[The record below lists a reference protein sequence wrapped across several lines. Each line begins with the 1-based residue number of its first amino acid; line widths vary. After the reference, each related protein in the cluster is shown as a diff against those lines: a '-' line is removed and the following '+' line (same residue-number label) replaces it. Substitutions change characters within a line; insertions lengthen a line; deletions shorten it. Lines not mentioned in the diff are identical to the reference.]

1 MPATIFSESAKV
13 IRPLGDIT
21 YLDPESA
28 VMARPPLGSIEN
40 SPVHYLMFNNVKL
53 TTKLYGGFLLLIAL
67 IVIQAVISLLGAQTN
82 EENNTRNLHTFE
94 VLRSIEE
101 IRLALV
107 NIETGE
113 RGFILSAEEHFLA
126 PLHYGREQL
135 KEEFG
140 KLEELTSD
148 NPAQQRRI
156 TELKRLVKDWETN
169 AIDYFITLRRKESA
183 SIQPSVKLLEE
194 LREGRGRARMDLI
207 QAKIE
212 ELREE
217 EEGLLAVRLERAQSQ
232 RDSAEMLQ
240 IGAAL
245 AGIVLGLLIATYIG
259 RYISRRLDYMSEIA
273 EATANGDLSIAIN
286 NSSRDEVGVVIK
298 ALSRMQSSLREM
310 LGTIAQGSTEL
321 RQAAQRI
328 SAVSTQSA
336 DSASFQSDSADRM
349 ATAMEELTASI
360 NDVSSNAD
368 RANQI
373 SARAG
378 QLANDGAQV
387 INKTIDGM
395 GRINQ
400 TVRKTSGDI
409 GELGESSKQI
419 SSIINVIREIADQTN
434 LLALNAAIEAARAGE
449 QGRGFA
455 VVADEVR
462 SLAERTSRSTDEIA
476 GMIDTIQKGTEQAV
490 AGMESGVEL
499 VDSGVELANQAGG
512 SMTDI
517 RKGAEEVLEVV
528 HVISE
533 ALKEQTH
540 VSNDVAEN
548 VEKIAQMARENSD
561 AATESSAA
569 AEQLTHLSE
578 SLDKAVQRFRL
589 S

>member
-1 MPATIFSESAKV
+1 MFSN
-13 IRPLGDIT
+13 
-21 YLDPESA
+21 
-28 VMARPPLGSIEN
+28 M
-40 SPVHYLMFNNVKL
+40 KL
-53 TTKLYGGFLLLIAL
+53 STKLYGGFLILIAL
-67 IVIQAVISLLGAQTN
+67 IAIQAAISLMSARAN
-82 EENNTRNLHTFE
+82 EENTEKTIHTFE
-94 VLRSIEE
+94 VLMSVEE
-101 IRLALV
+101 IRLALSR
-107 NIETGE
+107 IESEE
-113 RGFILSAEEHFLA
+113 RGYLLAPKTQFLSAIEAQEEKLA
-126 PLHYGREQL
+126 
-135 KEEFG
+135 EEIG
-140 KLEELTSD
+140 ILQKLTSD

-156 TELKRLVKDWETN
+156 ESLIRLIEDWNIN
-169 AIDYFITLRRKESA
+169 AIQFFVDARSEDSG
-183 SIQPSVKLLEE
+183 SIQPSEQLLQTFA
-194 LREGRGRARMDLI
+194 EGRGKQRMDLI
-207 QAKIE
+207 RDKMREI
-212 ELREE
+212 REE
-217 EEGLLAVRLERAQSQ
+217 EQAALARRSERANEE
-232 RDSAEMLQ
+232 RDQAELFL
-240 IGAAL
+240 IGAAVI
-245 AGIVLGLLIATYIG
+245 AVILGLIIAAAIG
-259 RYISRRLDYMSEIA
+259 RYIVRRMDYMREIA
-273 EATANGDLSIAIN
+273 EATANGDLTIAIY
-286 NSSRDEVGVVIK
+286 NSSKDEVGIVIA
-298 ALSRMQSSLREM
+298 ALARMQSGLRDM

-336 DSASFQSDSADRM
+336 NSASVQSDSANRM

-360 NDVSSNAD
+360 SDVSSNAE

-395 GRINQ
+395 GRISQ
-400 TVRKTSGDI
+400 TVRKTSEDI
-409 GELGESSKQI
+409 GSLGESSKQI

-476 GMIDTIQKGTEQAV
+476 NMIDTIQKGTNQAV
-490 AGMESGVEL
+490 SGMESGVEL
-499 VDSGVELANQAGG
+499 VDSGVGLANQAGT

-528 HVISE
+528 HIISE

-540 VSNDVAEN
+540 VSNDVAKN

-578 SLDKAVQRFRL
+578 GLDEAVQRFRL
-589 S
+589 R